1 MPKSRHRAPSLCL
14 RQWVVWAV
22 AALVVAAAFAF
33 VSLLGGGSA
42 PVAWTFVLLLL
53 CFMTGSL
60 ASSMFLSHPMRP
72 GGHIVLPAVR
82 EPEAIEAVSVES
94 ERVHPHPHPQPQP
107 EPVADRPRITRSDSE
122 VPSFASTNE
131 IGGSLGVTVLISSS
145 VGTDPAR
152 GGAAGLGLAEL
163 SEVHVT
169 DSIPVQTSR
178 TSVAAIEAEPVVLEE
193 ESGPFPGAVRAKP
206 NGQSPDRGYR
216 VKGNTRSKRYHTM
229 QSPYYERTKATV
241 WFRSAADAERAG
253 FAAWNSKVQ
262 NSIQN

>member
-33 VSLLGGGSA
+33 VSLLGGGPA

-53 CFMTGSL
+53 CFATGSL
-60 ASSMFLSHPMRP
+60 ASSMFLSHPMRR

-82 EPEAIEAVSVES
+82 EPEAIEAVAVES
-94 ERVHPHPHPQPQP
+94 ERVRPQP
-107 EPVADRPRITRSDSE
+107 EPVADRPRITRSGSD
-122 VPSFASTNE
+122 VPSFASTTE
-131 IGGSLGVTVLISSS
+131 IGGSLGVTVLISGS
-145 VGTDPAR
+145 VGSDPAR
-152 GGAAGLGLAEL
+152 GGAAGTGLAEL
-163 SEVHVT
+163 SEVHVADT
-169 DSIPVQTSR
+169 IPVQTSR
-178 TSVAAIEAEPVVLEE
+178 TTVAEIESETVAREE

-262 NSIQN
+262 SSIQN

>member
-33 VSLLGGGSA
+33 VSLLGGSA

-60 ASSMFLSHPMRP
+60 ASSMFLSHPMRR

-82 EPEAIEAVSVES
+82 EPEAIEAVAVES
-94 ERVHPHPHPQPQP
+94 ERVHPHPQP
-107 EPVADRPRITRSDSE
+107 EPVADRPRITRSDSD

-131 IGGSLGVTVLISSS
+131 IGGSLGVTVLISGS

-169 DSIPVQTSR
+169 DTIPMQASR
-178 TSVAAIEAEPVVLEE
+178 TTVAAIESETVVREE
-193 ESGPFPGAVRAKP
+193 VSGPFPGAVRAKK